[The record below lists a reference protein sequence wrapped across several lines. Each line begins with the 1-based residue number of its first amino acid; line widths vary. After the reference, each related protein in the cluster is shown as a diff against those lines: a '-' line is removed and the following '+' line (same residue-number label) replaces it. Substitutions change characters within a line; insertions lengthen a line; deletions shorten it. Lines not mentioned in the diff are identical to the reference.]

1 MKFNPTD
8 FLCRMIAIPSVS
20 REESGTCQLIFD
32 ELCACGISATK
43 FLNNVIAYQ
52 PNYTKGKPTLLLNS
66 HHDTVKPNPQYS
78 RDPFVATIEN
88 GKIFGLGSN
97 DAGASVVALM
107 AVFIE
112 YYHVDLPFNLVLA
125 ITAEEEV
132 MGENGM
138 RALLEYFK
146 RNGIMINMALVGEPT
161 QMQPAIGERGLLVID
176 CVNHGI
182 AGHAARNEGINAI
195 YKALA
200 DIDILRNYRFEKS
213 SELLGDISM
222 QVTQIAAG
230 SQHNVV
236 PSECR
241 WVIDVRTTDAYT
253 NEQTVEIIKSLIEAD
268 ATPRSTRVRASA
280 IPSDNPLVVA
290 ALKTGGKPSV
300 SPTTSDMAL
309 MYDIPSLKMGPG
321 LSSRSH
327 SADEYVLESEIT
339 DAIEKYHIYI
349 NELSKLI

>member
-1 MKFNPTD
+1 MKFNPID
-8 FLCRMIAIPSVS
+8 LLCRLIAIPSVS
-20 REESGTCQLIFD
+20 REESGTCQLIYD
-32 ELCACGISATK
+32 ELCACGIQGNK

-52 PNYTKGKPTLLLNS
+52 PNYSKEKPTLLLNS

-78 RDPFVATIEN
+78 RNPFEATVED

-97 DAGASVVALM
+97 DAGASVVSLIG
-107 AVFIE
+107 VFID
-112 YYHVDLPFNLVLA
+112 YYNVDLPFNLVLA
-125 ITAEEEV
+125 ISAEEEV

-138 RALLEYFK
+138 RALLKYFK
-146 RNGIMINMALVGEPT
+146 RQGITIDMALVGEPT

-176 CVNHGI
+176 CISHGI
-182 AGHAARNEGINAI
+182 AGHAARNEGINAL

-213 SELLGDISM
+213 SDLLGDISM
-222 QVTQIAAG
+222 QITQIAAG
-230 SQHNVV
+230 TQHNVV

-253 NEQTVEIIKSLIEAD
+253 NEQTVEIIKSLIGAD
-268 ATPRSTRVRASA
+268 AAPRSTRVRASA
-280 IPSDNPLVVA
+280 IPLDNPLVVA
-290 ALKTGGKPSV
+290 ALKTGGEPFV